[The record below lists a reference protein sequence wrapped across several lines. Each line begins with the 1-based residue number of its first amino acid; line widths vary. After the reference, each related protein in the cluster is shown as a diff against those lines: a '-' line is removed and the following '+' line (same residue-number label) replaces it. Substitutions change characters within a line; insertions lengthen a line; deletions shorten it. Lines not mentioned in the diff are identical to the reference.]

1 MKGLYIILAAV
12 LITSCQNQSK
22 EDINK
27 AKQASIDS
35 MKVEINKQRVIDSM
49 KTEMAKI
56 KEEQKVESQ
65 KEKVVVVH
73 QQAANGNTATTTT
86 TTKKKG
92 WSATAKGAVIGA
104 GVGAA
109 TGAIVSK
116 KKGEGAI
123 IGGLA
128 GAALG
133 TGTGAVIDSKKK
145 KEQILKLLYTKNADL
160 EILKEKTLKLA
171 PRFMDVTHLKG
182 LSETDSLQKAT
193 VVWGIKESVFK
204 IKNEVGIS
212 FKDHIF
218 ESDFNLNDKQC
229 KVTLRVN
236 NKEEYFDIL
245 FDFIEDYVFVCAFNS
260 VSLSDVQDKYNNE
273 KHCLW

>member
-1 MKGLYIILAAV
+1 LPIKNNLYHPRFALAIRVISIQSHKIFKFYNLYSKSCNFNKNYLLYFVVYNNLKTTIMKTLYIV
-12 LITSCQNQSK
+12 LIALSIVSCQNQSNADMK
-22 EDINK
+22 K

-35 MKVEINKQRVIDSM
+35 MKVEIDKQRVMDSM

-56 KEEQKVESQ
+56 KEEQRVESQ
-65 KEKVVVVH
+65 KEVVVVH
-73 QQAANGNTATTTT
+73 QQAANGNSNTATTTT

-133 TGTGAVIDSKKK
+133 TGTGAVIDSKNKK
-145 KEQILKLLYTKNADL
+145 KE
-160 EILKEKTLKLA
+160 
-171 PRFMDVTHLKG
+171 
-182 LSETDSLQKAT
+182 
-193 VVWGIKESVFK
+193 
-204 IKNEVGIS
+204 
-212 FKDHIF
+212 
-218 ESDFNLNDKQC
+218 
-229 KVTLRVN
+229 
-236 NKEEYFDIL
+236 
-245 FDFIEDYVFVCAFNS
+245 
-260 VSLSDVQDKYNNE
+260 
-273 KHCLW
+273 

>member
-1 MKGLYIILAAV
+1 MKGLYILLAV
-12 LITSCQNQSK
+12 ILITSCQNQSK
-22 EDINK
+22 DDINK

-65 KEKVVVVH
+65 KVVVVH
-73 QQAANGNTATTTT
+73 QNDGTATTTA
-86 TTKKKG
+86 KKKG

-133 TGTGAVIDSKKK
+133 TGTGAVIDSKNKK
-145 KEQILKLLYTKNADL
+145 KE
-160 EILKEKTLKLA
+160 
-171 PRFMDVTHLKG
+171 
-182 LSETDSLQKAT
+182 
-193 VVWGIKESVFK
+193 
-204 IKNEVGIS
+204 
-212 FKDHIF
+212 
-218 ESDFNLNDKQC
+218 
-229 KVTLRVN
+229 
-236 NKEEYFDIL
+236 
-245 FDFIEDYVFVCAFNS
+245 
-260 VSLSDVQDKYNNE
+260 
-273 KHCLW
+273 